1 MTVLSKVF
9 AEGGFGTD
17 AELAKGEAAIAK
29 ADAAEW
35 TFADADNVSTGG
47 ASTRVSGHSKQR
59 TMRDIFS
66 NARLQGVSGHALFR
80 VYKECLGTKL
90 SY

>member
-1 MTVLSKVF
+1 MRWKSNGQARRTVTVLSKVF

-47 ASTRVSGHSKQR
+47 ASTR
-59 TMRDIFS
+59 
-66 NARLQGVSGHALFR
+66 GV
-80 VYKECLGTKL
+80 GTL
-90 SY
+90 